1 MKNILFLHLE
11 SISNQTLRLFPDAFP
26 CVRALRARSV
36 VFRNFFASATSSLMA
51 IASVW
56 HGNSFELDHATALDR
71 VMPAGLCRNIFS
83 MLSDCG
89 YHSSVACLNMNHPAE
104 GTRICIWPENLEPVY
119 GTDAPADLLARLDSI
134 TGAGPFAVYVWNL
147 VSHVEQHDAESDAAA
162 TLADRFESKY
172 RQADWLVGEIVSL
185 LETKGLLDNTVV
197 VLMGDHGDDLWTHG
211 LKGGFLHAI
220 EPYATVTAVPMSIYL
235 PGTQPYVYAGPAGTV
250 DIRNT
255 VLGLLDCRDDEPF
268 PDAGI
273 NLLIQKNRMVFSQ
286 NLLANQAG
294 SPSSSISKAYAAM
307 NEDYLLLAG
316 RQGLEFYDHRLD
328 PSNSCNLLNFFAPG
342 EGGALRF
349 IPPDGFGVPHFN
361 EIFRRFPV
369 HVRHMND
376 AFIALRSGLA
386 SFVEKKNSYAE
397 APNRFPLSCLAA
409 FNRSGSQD
417 FSFACA
423 VPKRSLTARAL
434 RAARRIG
441 KRVLER

>member
-1 MKNILFLHLE
+1 MKNLLILHLE
-11 SISNQTLRLFPDAFP
+11 SISHQTLRLFPDAFP
-26 CVRALRARSV
+26 CARALMARSV

-71 VMPAGLCRNIFS
+71 VMPAGLSRNLFS

-89 YHSSVACLNMNHPAE
+89 YRSSVVCLNMNHPVS

-119 GTDAPADLLARLDSI
+119 GTDSPVDLVARFDSI
-134 TGAGPFAVYVWNL
+134 TDGQPFAVYVWNL

-162 TLADRFESKY
+162 TLADRLESKY
-172 RQADWLVGEIVSL
+172 RQADRLVGEIVSL
-185 LETKGLLDNTVV
+185 LENKGLLGSTVV
-197 VLMGDHGDDLWTHG
+197 VLMGDHGDDFWTHG

-235 PGTQPYVYAGPAGTV
+235 PGTQPYVYAEPAGTV

-255 VLGLLDCRDDEPF
+255 VMGLLDCRDDEHF

-273 NLLIQKNRMVFSQ
+273 NLLARKNRMVFSQ

-294 SPSSSISKAYAAM
+294 SPSPSISKAYAAM
-307 NEDYLLLAG
+307 NEAYLLLAG

-328 PSNSCNLLNFFAPG
+328 PSNSCNLLHFFALG
-342 EGGALRF
+342 ESGALSF
-349 IPPDGFGVPHFN
+349 IPPEGFGVPHFN
-361 EIFRRFPV
+361 EVFRHFPA

-376 AFIALRSGLA
+376 AFIALRNGLV
-386 SFVEKKNSYAE
+386 SFVEKKNAYAS
-397 APNRFPLSCLAA
+397 APNRFPLSFLTT
-409 FNRSGSQD
+409 FNRNGAQD

-423 VPKRSLTARAL
+423 VPKRSLAARAR
-434 RAARRIG
+434 RAVQQIG
-441 KRVLER
+441 KRVLGR